1 MKFPVL
7 WSGLCCYIAGWDGK
21 CSEILAMI
29 KLFQNPRVNKVFISC
44 RYSDMATKL
53 SGQTFIFGGIFF
65 VSKLFWEF

>member
-1 MKFPVL
+1 
-7 WSGLCCYIAGWDGK
+7 
-21 CSEILAMI
+21 MI

-65 VSKLFWEF
+65 VPSSFGNFDPKASDPC